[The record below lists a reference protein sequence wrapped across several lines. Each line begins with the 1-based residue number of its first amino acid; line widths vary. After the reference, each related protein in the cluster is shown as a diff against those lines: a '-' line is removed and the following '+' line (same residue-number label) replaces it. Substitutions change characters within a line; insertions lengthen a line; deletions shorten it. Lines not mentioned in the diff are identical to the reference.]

1 MSIPFDTLEYAK
13 NLEAAGVPCAQAQQ
27 QSQLLADLLGK
38 VAASPG
44 DLQSFERSLSSRIE
58 AWETRLGA
66 NMENFQDEP
75 LGPKVGFDGLQR
87 GLTHCKWML
96 VMLLVLNS
104 SIFLKLLLD

>member
-38 VAASPG
+38 VAASPS
-44 DLQSFERSLSSRIE
+44 DLQSFERSLSSSIE

-66 NMENFQDEP
+66 NLDQFQGEP
-75 LGPKVGFDGLQR
+75 LGPKVGFDVLQR

-96 VMLLVLNS
+96 VMLFVLNW
-104 SIFLKLLLD
+104 SIFLKLFLC

>member
-38 VAASPG
+38 VAASPS

-66 NMENFQDEP
+66 NMENFQGEP
-75 LGPKVGFDGLQR
+75 LAEKVGFNALR
-87 GLTHCKWML
+87 RVLTHCKWML
-96 VMLLVLNS
+96 VMLLLLNS
-104 SIFLKLLLD
+104 SIFLKLLLG